1 MRSRIF
7 LKEMIE
13 FGNSNLTATNI
24 KYSDL
29 HNRDL
34 PVEIEGDIDLTNNIN
49 VIGGNQ
55 YLSIDFFPK
64 NLRSYMPDEKR
75 TRGYDLES
83 IFSYEDEIELVL
95 PVGKKC
101 IDLPTK
107 MIVDQPAYS
116 FSGSYELSGN
126 KVKLKKNLTLK
137 ESVIPAAELKN
148 WKNFLEQL
156 KEFNNYLLTVTK

>member
-1 MRSRIF
+1 
-7 LKEMIE
+7 
-13 FGNSNLTATNI
+13 
-24 KYSDL
+24 
-29 HNRDL
+29 
-34 PVEIEGDIDLTNNIN
+34 
-49 VIGGNQ
+49 
-55 YLSIDFFPK
+55 
-64 NLRSYMPDEKR
+64 
-75 TRGYDLES
+75 
-83 IFSYEDEIELVL
+83 
-95 PVGKKC
+95 
-101 IDLPTK
+101 